1 MKLTQQCLND
11 SSLKDKGYV
20 LPTYNVDE
28 MKEETVKAPTWLH
41 LGAGNIFRAFLA
53 SNMQQ
58 LLNEKKVDKGILVA
72 EGFDLEIVDCL
83 KKYENLFVNVTL
95 KENGTVDKEI
105 VASVADYL
113 KMDGGSAD
121 FERLKT
127 VFRAPSLQMVSLTI
141 TEKGYSLTDRN
152 NEISEAVFSDFENGP
167 EKPVSY
173 IGKLVALVYER
184 FKAGQLPLALVSMDN
199 MAHNGEK
206 LAESVLRFVTEW
218 DQRKLVSPEFITYM
232 NSDKVTFP
240 WTMIDKITP
249 RPDTSV
255 EKMLVEDGLEDMQP
269 MQTTNHSYVAPYVNG
284 EETQYLIIEDS
295 FPNGHPPLEETGI
308 LFTDRKTVNQV
319 ETMKVTTCLNP
330 LHTALAIFGC
340 LFGYSSI
347 HEEMK
352 DDDLVTLIKKLG
364 YDEGLAVVTDPKII
378 EPKQFI
384 DEVIEV
390 RLPNPFMPD
399 TPQRIATDT
408 SQKLSVRFGETIKSY
423 VNRNDLEVS
432 DLEMIPL
439 IIAGWLRY
447 LTGIDDKGNP
457 FEISPDPLLPE
468 LQKYFVDFSLG
479 DKIDDTRLESLLRK
493 FDIFGVDL
501 VSVGLSDKIIALFEQ
516 LSRKKGAVSQ
526 TLHQIVTGGK

>member
-1 MKLTQQCLND
+1 
-11 SSLKDKGYV
+11 
-20 LPTYNVDE
+20 
-28 MKEETVKAPTWLH
+28 
-41 LGAGNIFRAFLA
+41 
-53 SNMQQ
+53 
-58 LLNEKKVDKGILVA
+58 KKVDKGILVA

-113 KMDGGSAD
+113 KMDGGYAD

-319 ETMKVTTCLNP
+319 ET
-330 LHTALAIFGC
+330 
-340 LFGYSSI
+340 
-347 HEEMK
+347 
-352 DDDLVTLIKKLG
+352 
-364 YDEGLAVVTDPKII
+364 
-378 EPKQFI
+378 
-384 DEVIEV
+384 
-390 RLPNPFMPD
+390 
-399 TPQRIATDT
+399 
-408 SQKLSVRFGETIKSY
+408 
-423 VNRNDLEVS
+423 
-432 DLEMIPL
+432 
-439 IIAGWLRY
+439 
-447 LTGIDDKGNP
+447 
-457 FEISPDPLLPE
+457 
-468 LQKYFVDFSLG
+468 
-479 DKIDDTRLESLLRK
+479 
-493 FDIFGVDL
+493 
-501 VSVGLSDKIIALFEQ
+501 
-516 LSRKKGAVSQ
+516 
-526 TLHQIVTGGK
+526 

>member
-28 MKEETVKAPTWLH
+28 MKEETIKAPTWLH

-184 FKAGQLPLALVSMDN
+184 FKAGQLQLALVSKDN

-240 WTMIDKITP
+240 
-249 RPDTSV
+249 
-255 EKMLVEDGLEDMQP
+255 
-269 MQTTNHSYVAPYVNG
+269 
-284 EETQYLIIEDS
+284 
-295 FPNGHPPLEETGI
+295 
-308 LFTDRKTVNQV
+308 
-319 ETMKVTTCLNP
+319 
-330 LHTALAIFGC
+330 
-340 LFGYSSI
+340 
-347 HEEMK
+347 
-352 DDDLVTLIKKLG
+352 
-364 YDEGLAVVTDPKII
+364 
-378 EPKQFI
+378 
-384 DEVIEV
+384 
-390 RLPNPFMPD
+390 
-399 TPQRIATDT
+399 
-408 SQKLSVRFGETIKSY
+408 
-423 VNRNDLEVS
+423 
-432 DLEMIPL
+432 
-439 IIAGWLRY
+439 
-447 LTGIDDKGNP
+447 
-457 FEISPDPLLPE
+457 
-468 LQKYFVDFSLG
+468 
-479 DKIDDTRLESLLRK
+479 
-493 FDIFGVDL
+493 
-501 VSVGLSDKIIALFEQ
+501 
-516 LSRKKGAVSQ
+516 
-526 TLHQIVTGGK
+526 